1 MICPKCGNQ
10 VSPDESFCGQ
20 CGTPMTPTPPEQSSA
35 TVQTPMPRSGLLSSF
50 KPPTGAYNAGSPPV
64 EGYPTVQAPPT
75 RNTFGSGQQTPRP
88 APPTPHQQT
97 GLGNSQT
104 SLGNS
109 QTSFYQD
116 ATEAM
121 SALPGTPGAGY
132 SQPGFP
138 AGTPVQGSY
147 PGSGQYGTQV
157 QPFQSGH
164 YSGAGYPPGQTYLP
178 GQVYGAPPLGP
189 TPAPQPQR
197 HNSMPLI
204 IASVFLAIALVI
216 AVVIGTLYFAR
227 GQNQTA
233 VTPPSPTVAPTAT
246 LAPTPS
252 PTTQPTPSPT
262 QIPSPTVAPTPAPN
276 PGFAWCDQTCTNNG
290 FSMQY
295 PAGWVRGTNA
305 GGTLVHFTHPTDPET
320 LANFK
325 TPGPATQTADQLVNG
340 DIQALNP
347 HPTDMSPNTT
357 TTIGGTTWT
366 SAIAHYQP
374 GTQVDRI
381 QVYAT
386 VYQGKAYIIELQA
399 PETTFNDMNNQF
411 FVTMLGTF
419 QFVQGTH

>member
-1 MICPKCGNQ
+1 M
-10 VSPDESFCGQ
+10 SPDESFCGQ
-20 CGTPMTPTPPEQSSA
+20 CGTPTTPTPPAQSSA

-75 RNTFGSGQQTPRP
+75 RNTFGQQTPRP

-97 GLGNSQT
+97 G
-104 SLGNS
+104 LGNS

-138 AGTPVQGSY
+138 AGTPVQGGY

-157 QPFQSGH
+157 QPFQSGN
-164 YSGAGYPPGQTYLP
+164 YSGPGYPPGQAYLP
-178 GQVYGAPPLGP
+178 GQVYGAPPIGP
-189 TPAPQPQR
+189 TPAPQR
-197 HNSMPLI
+197 HNNMPLI
-204 IASVFLAIALVI
+204 IASVCLAIALVI
-216 AVVIGTLYFAR
+216 AVAIGTLYFAR
-227 GQNQTA
+227 EQNQTA
-233 VTPPSPTVAPTAT
+233 TTPPTPTVAPTAT

-252 PTTQPTPSPT
+252 PTVQPTPSPT
-262 QIPSPTVAPTPAPN
+262 PIPSPTVAPTPAPN

-290 FSMQY
+290 FSMQF
-295 PAGWVRGTNA
+295 PAAWVRGTNA
-305 GGTLVHFTHPTDPET
+305 DGTLVHFTHPTDPET

-325 TPGPATQTADQLVNG
+325 TPGPATQTADQLVNA
-340 DIQALNP
+340 DIQTLNP
-347 HPTDMSPNTT
+347 HPTDISPNTT

-374 GTQVDRI
+374 GTQIDRV

-399 PETTFNDMNNQF
+399 PETAFNDMNNQF